1 MPAFIYGLIGLNSEA
16 DAPRWMLMRGAD
28 SAAVT
33 LFIER
38 ARTVARRFS
47 LSGPDE
53 AGLT

>member
-1 MPAFIYGLIGLNSEA
+1 MPAFIYGLIVLIVRPIPSLDV
-16 DAPRWMLMRGAD
+16 DAGAD
-28 SAAVT
+28 SAAVS